1 MPTQDRILVVGDDAE
16 IGGLLRDSYR
26 FAGWTL
32 DVATRNH
39 TAPDGVVVALSGTE
53 CRLLRVFLDQPNRV
67 LTQDQLIDLMLSRD
81 AAPFDRAIVVQVSRL
96 RHRRRR
102 VPRKS
107 VAPRAFNTMQ
117 ARLAAY
123 ICDRTRVLAALSH
136 DLKTPITRLR
146 LRSELLEDPQ
156 ARAKLTK
163 DLDEMETKVGATLDF
178 LRGQESGE
186 PVRPVDVM
194 ALLDRIEGGLEA
206 RLTLPRYQPGDVR
219 IRVRDPF
226 RPRG

>member
-1 MPTQDRILVVGDDAE
+1 MPTQDRILVVGDYAE

-67 LTQDQLIDLMLSRD
+67 LTQDQLIDLTLSRD
-81 AAPFDRAIVVQVSRL
+81 AALFDRAIVVQVGRL

-107 VAPRAFNTMQ
+107 SR
-117 ARLAAY
+117 R
-123 ICDRTRVLAALSH
+123 
-136 DLKTPITRLR
+136 
-146 LRSELLEDPQ
+146 
-156 ARAKLTK
+156 
-163 DLDEMETKVGATLDF
+163 
-178 LRGQESGE
+178 
-186 PVRPVDVM
+186 
-194 ALLDRIEGGLEA
+194 A
-206 RLTLPRYQPGDVR
+206 RLTRCRRGSLPISATAPGCW
-219 IRVRDPF
+219 
-226 RPRG
+226 PRCRTT